1 MLVRTVLVSHRAM
14 PIGSID
20 VHDDGTVT
28 YDDSGLERLVNNLAT
43 RDGVEADAAYVNNI
57 HDRLSGSYTVSW
69 ISPEDPWQIGRYEP
83 T

>member
-1 MLVRTVLVSHRAM
+1 MLLRTILVSHRAM

-20 VHDDGTVT
+20 VHDDDTVE
-28 YDDSGLERLVNNLAT
+28 YDGSRLERLVKNLAA
-43 RDGVEADAAYVNNI
+43 RDGVEADAVFVNNI

-69 ISPEDPWQIGRYEP
+69 ISPEDLWQIGRYEP